1 MSRSFTIKLAYST
14 QLPST
19 LVNFRL
25 VPGNVVMVATDMYG
39 ESPHYWV
46 RRARVVVGEWIYGVT
61 RERIY
66 FNNLVFIYVV
76 VLYMY

>member
-1 MSRSFTIKLAYST
+1 MQLNRSCHIVNHE
-14 QLPST
+14 T
-19 LVNFRL
+19 LVDIRL

-39 ESPHYWV
+39 ESPHYWA
-46 RRARVVVGEWIYGVT
+46 RRVRVVVGEWIYGVT
-61 RERIY
+61 REHIY